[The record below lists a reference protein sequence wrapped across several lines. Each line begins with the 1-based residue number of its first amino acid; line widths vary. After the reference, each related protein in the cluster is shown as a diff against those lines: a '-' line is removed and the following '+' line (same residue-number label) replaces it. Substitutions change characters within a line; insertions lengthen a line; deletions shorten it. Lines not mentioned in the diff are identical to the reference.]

1 MGRLFWKVFGVF
13 SLVQVLAAGGF
24 GFGVL
29 FWQSDKWASMRGSNP
44 SSLLPPPDIPSPLIP
59 ISLALFVSLGS
70 AAILAWYFAKPI
82 RTLRLAF
89 GGIAGGRIDTR
100 IGTAMGSRS
109 DELADLGKDFDAMAE
124 RLQGVIESQRRLLH
138 DVSHELRSPL
148 ARLHIAADLMQ
159 QQPLRG
165 HEFADRIRRDTSRM
179 DKLVGELL
187 SVARMDAG
195 MLDRPAVSV
204 DLQEI
209 ISNVLDDA
217 GLEADAKNC
226 QIAVRVNGPILV
238 WGDQEMLHRAI
249 ENVLRN
255 AIRFSP
261 EGSVIEMSGR
271 ACDRSVAIRV
281 ADRGPGVAAND
292 LGAIFGPFVR
302 SGTERDNKSFGLGLA
317 ITRRVVDAHGG
328 VVKASNRDG
337 GGLVVELVLP
347 MFAQESDGE
356 DR

>member
-1 MGRLFWKVFGVF
+1 MGRLFWKVFVVLL
-13 SLVQVLAAGGF
+13 LVQVIAAGAF
-24 GFGVL
+24 GLGLL
-29 FWQSDKWASMRGSNP
+29 FWQPNHSAALGISDPP
-44 SSLLPPPDIPSPLIP
+44 SALPPPDVPPPVIP
-59 ISLALFVSLGS
+59 IALAFLVSLGS

-82 RTLRLAF
+82 RTLRSAF
-89 GGIAGGRIDTR
+89 GRLAGGRIDTR
-100 IGTAMGSRS
+100 IGAAIGTRS

-124 RLQGVIESQRRLLH
+124 RLQDVIESQRRLLH

-165 HEFADRIRRDTSRM
+165 QEFADRIRSDTSRM

-187 SVARMDAG
+187 SFARMDAG
-195 MLDRPAVSV
+195 MLDRPAVQV

-209 ISNVLDDA
+209 ISNVVADA

-226 QIAVRVNGPILV
+226 QIAVSVDGLISV

-261 EGSVIEMSGR
+261 EDSVIEMSGR
-271 ACDRSVAIRV
+271 VCGRSIAIRV
-281 ADRGPGVAAND
+281 ADRGPGVPASD
-292 LGAIFGPFVR
+292 LDAIFGPFVR
-302 SGTERDNKSFGLGLA
+302 SGTQRDNKSFGLGLA
-317 ITRRVVDAHGG
+317 ITRRVLDAHGG
-328 VVKASNRDG
+328 AVKASNRDG
-337 GGLVVELVLP
+337 GGLVVELILP
-347 MFAQESDGE
+347 MFTKESIGE